1 MLAMF
6 FSELNNLA
14 KLAEFTIVPFDT
26 EVDESKVYVWKKGKR
41 KVMERVLCGG
51 TNFDAPT
58 RYVNGKGFDGHII
71 LTDLEAPKPIPSKCQ
86 RMWMTSV
93 ECKDRAYFQTNER
106 VIAID

>member
-1 MLAMF
+1 
-6 FSELNNLA
+6 
-14 KLAEFTIVPFDT
+14 VPFDT

-71 LTDLEAPKPIPSKCQ
+71 LTDLEAPRPIPSKCQ
-86 RMWMTSV
+86 RMWLTTP